1 MEKKG
6 ATDGASGPKVPPSPW
21 RCALPQSPPAEG
33 GGWGPAS
40 CRCRRLATCWANWR
54 EVPPSPRPSPPGEGE
69 GGAAVGSRG
78 PKAALV
84 PHPVTV
90 VGHGR
95 RRPSVLGQA
104 RKEAEAKRWS
114 VGWSGNSL
122 SWGRGQG

>member
-54 EVPPSPRPSPPGEGE
+54 EVPPSPQPSPQERVKEVARADRAAPKPPLSRTPSPLSDAA
-69 GGAAVGSRG
+69 GGDHRCSDSRE
-78 PKAALV
+78 
-84 PHPVTV
+84 
-90 VGHGR
+90 
-95 RRPSVLGQA
+95 
-104 RKEAEAKRWS
+104 RKRKQS
-114 VGWSGNSL
+114 DGL
-122 SWGRGQG
+122 